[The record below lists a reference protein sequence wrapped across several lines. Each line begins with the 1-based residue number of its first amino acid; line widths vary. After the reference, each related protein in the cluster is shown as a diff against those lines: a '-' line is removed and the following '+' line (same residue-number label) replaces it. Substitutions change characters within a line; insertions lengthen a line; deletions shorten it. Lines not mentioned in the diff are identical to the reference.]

1 MLVSDMKQYIFL
13 KMAFIELDS
22 FVEKF
27 KNLWHAGIKASLNIE
42 ADHGQASVT
51 LKAGLGQIPP
61 PLHHGHVPQ
70 QYRGPAYHRR
80 QDRRQAARVDA
91 GNVSMHA
98 EQAVNKIVPQT
109 SEEEVAEEATKNDK
123 DEADKAPEVAE
134 EVTKK
139 DKDEADKAPEYHEC
153 DLCDF
158 KSKWK
163 NGLKIHVSK
172 KHSAIKQFDGNADE
186 TESNSDETYEGTKHY
201 WERGKLGSAYQTYLD
216 AMEIIEKSELS
227 EEEKETEKAKVLEER
242 KFAFGSLF
250 KYYPPWS
257 T

>member
-1 MLVSDMKQYIFL
+1 
-13 KMAFIELDS
+13 MAFIELDS

-80 QDRRQAARVDA
+80 QDRRKAARVDA